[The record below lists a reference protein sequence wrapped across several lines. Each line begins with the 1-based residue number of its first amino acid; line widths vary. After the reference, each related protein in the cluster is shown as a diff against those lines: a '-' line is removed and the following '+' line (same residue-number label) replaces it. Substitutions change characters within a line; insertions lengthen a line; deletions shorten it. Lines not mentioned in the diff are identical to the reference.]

1 MTKRIL
7 FLAILGICICSVFWQ
22 AKTNAVQNIDF
33 VRDIQPIFKANC
45 ERCHGAKI
53 SQADLR
59 LDEKSFA
66 LKVITPGNSK
76 ASRLMQ
82 RILGEGG
89 EPRMPM
95 GGEPLKP
102 EEIELIRK
110 WVDQLKDEGG
120 GMNDES
126 RNLKSEIKRHW
137 AFIPPVRPQVPEVK
151 NKSWVRNPIDNFV
164 LAKLEQIGLTPSPEA
179 SKTQLIRRL
188 SLDLTGLLAI
198 SKKLKNSL
206 QMLLLT
212 RMKN

>member
-1 MTKRIL
+1 MAKRSFSLTTLLL
-7 FLAILGICICSVFWQ
+7 FTCAVFWQ
-22 AKTNAVQNIDF
+22 AKTNAVQTIDF

-95 GGEPLKP
+95 GGESLKP
-102 EEIELIRK
+102 EQIELIRK
-110 WVDQLKDEGG
+110 WIDQLKDEGG

-126 RNLKSEIKRHW
+126 RNLKSEIKPHW
-137 AFIPPVRPQVPEVK
+137 AFVPPVRPAIPVVK

-164 LAKLEQIGLTPSPEA
+164 LAKLEQLGLTPSPEA
-179 SKTQLIRRL
+179 T
-188 SLDLTGLLAI
+188 
-198 SKKLKNSL
+198 
-206 QMLLLT
+206 
-212 RMKN
+212 